1 MVAVVTFPG
10 KIPGP
15 TAEDVDFQSPV
26 FLHAVSLAEYGG
38 VHDSGLSVSD
48 WMDVS
53 RFFIFNRILSLLFLK
68 HLFKQSI
75 FLSSAH
81 VS

>member
-48 WMDVS
+48 WGTSLVS
-53 RFFIFNRILSLLFLK
+53 LFLTGYY
-68 HLFKQSI
+68 LY
-75 FLSSAH
+75 SS
-81 VS
+81 